1 MPDSHRPTSPS
12 FPAHWWGTP
21 QAHAL
26 TALIAFIAGVFFAWL
41 LMGGLG
47 GSRHAENR
55 PPSAD
60 PSSVPSHAAA
70 GGGAAPGASHVP
82 QAAASPVLTAERAV
96 IAGNTY
102 YDQRRWMDA
111 ITQYEYA
118 IANGIDNP
126 NVRTD
131 LGNCLR
137 FIGLPER
144 ALEQYNRA
152 QESDSSHEQ
161 SLFNMAT
168 LYTEV
173 MRDIP
178 KAVEIW
184 RLYLQRFPAS
194 VHTPRVRQFL
204 TQNPQF
210 SAALEETPEHP
221 QGNLPTHPT
230 LQAAPAAGSSS
241 DPAQQPALPEEK
253 KNEMM
258 EWMKQGEPAPATP

>member
-1 MPDSHRPTSPS
+1 MPDSHRSTSPS

-47 GSRHAENR
+47 GSRQAENR
-55 PPSAD
+55 PPSSTD
-60 PSSVPSHAAA
+60 PSSAPSHAAA
-70 GGGAAPGASHVP
+70 GAGGAASHAP

-96 IAGNTY
+96 TAGNTY

-144 ALEQYNRA
+144 ALEQYHRA

-184 RLYLQRFPAS
+184 RLYLQRFPES

-210 SAALEETPEHP
+210 SAALEETPKAPEHP
-221 QGNLPTHPT
+221 QGNLPTNPT
-230 LQAAPAAGSSS
+230 LQAAPAAESS
-241 DPAQQPALPEEK
+241 PQPGLPEEK

-258 EWMKQGEPAPATP
+258 EWMKQGESAPATP